1 MLALCSPPLL
11 WISPGAGAGQQWVDA
26 TQASP
31 SSSAALPEPWHKLMV
46 ILWPPCL
53 PTRAKTQPCSA
64 LLWPLASTMAA
75 GNGARAQSIPPAWV
89 LWPVGAGPPRHVPYD
104 SVSANNSL
112 LTALFYYFTAQFF
125 LKFYG
130 ISLEPP
136 EGDTA
141 PFPEVK

>member
-1 MLALCSPPLL
+1 MPHKPLPAPRQPCLSLAQALGYSVTSVPPDQGRDPAALSSAL
-11 WISPGAGAGQQWVDA
+11 AAGKAVAEEAGPGPR
-26 TQASP
+26 ASP
-31 SSSAALPEPWHKLMV
+31 QPGCCDWGERSAPH
-46 ILWPPCL
+46 I
-53 PTRAKTQPCSA
+53 
-64 LLWPLASTMAA
+64 
-75 GNGARAQSIPPAWV
+75 
-89 LWPVGAGPPRHVPYD
+89 PYD

-112 LTALFYYFTAQFF
+112 PTALFYYFTAQFF